1 MERLFDQS
9 NISHLWKWPRAGIWM
24 CKAVPVTVVLK
35 SKGGVL
41 VLEHVCNLWSNQ
53 RLEED
58 KISRLRKQL
67 IIGQVSFREYIVV
80 TNMLSE
86 GTWPSS

>member
-1 MERLFDQS
+1 
-9 NISHLWKWPRAGIWM
+9 M
-24 CKAVPVTVVLK
+24 CKVVPVTVDLK

-67 IIGQVSFREYIVV
+67 IIGQVSFRE
-80 TNMLSE
+80 
-86 GTWPSS
+86 